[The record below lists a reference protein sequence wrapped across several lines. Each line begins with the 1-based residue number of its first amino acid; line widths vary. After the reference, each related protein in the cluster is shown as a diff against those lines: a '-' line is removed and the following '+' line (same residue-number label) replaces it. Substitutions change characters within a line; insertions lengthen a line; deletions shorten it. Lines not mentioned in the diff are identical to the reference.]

1 MSTQNDAK
9 TPRKKFKLADSTH
22 SDVDL
27 TIYAD
32 EIVEV
37 INRVAPGKNPIVTKS
52 YYSTDML
59 THSEAVMIG
68 RELSKIEG
76 LRDLGKE
83 VTIYRLFEGKTYE
96 SEKSDKP
103 IKKLKE
109 VKENRKGGRM
119 R

>member
-1 MSTQNDAK
+1 MSTQTK
-9 TPRKKFKLADSTH
+9 PKPRKKFKLADSKH
-22 SDVDL
+22 SGVDL
-27 TIYAD
+27 RVYEA
-32 EIVEV
+32 EILEV
-37 INRVAPGKNPIVTKS
+37 INRIAPGKNPIVTKS
-52 YYSTDML
+52 YYSTDLL

-68 RELSKIEG
+68 RELSKIKG
-76 LRDLGKE
+76 LNGYGKE

-103 IKKLKE
+103 IKKWKE